1 MPIPSFFQ
9 HSRTPSLDELEEN
22 ACHAAWQAF
31 CQRSK
36 HGFDLTLSNPTKANF
51 PQITASQDAIDKAI
65 SAPYEASPQ
74 GLIETR
80 RAIAQLYPN
89 EVDPDHIQLFAST
102 SEAVGA
108 IVKLF
113 CTPGDEI
120 ITCTPTYPLLDCLC
134 SLECVRLL
142 EVPLQDCAGQWA
154 IDFWTLEKT
163 CTPKTRIIIVVSPN
177 NPTGHCIPSD
187 EMAQLSHF
195 CAQHNIVLVIDEVF
209 ASYRLNHSPFLTQEP
224 ASTYYHEGLLISLSG
239 LSKVCGQPQHKLGW
253 AVFGGE
259 EGLIHEAM
267 QRMLF
272 ITDSTLSVSGWIQ
285 RISPFYLEKRNLFRE
300 ACLNRMQENYDF
312 LRNYEQT
319 HDIQWRVDN
328 IDGGWSACIR
338 LPGWTSDEEIAVQCA
353 QNGVRVFPGTFF
365 GYRENQPTLVVS
377 LITPTNEFKSGIEKL
392 SELLKI
398 FLNE

>member
-22 ACHAAWQAF
+22 ACHAAWQDF

-36 HGFDLTLSNPTKANF
+36 QGIDLTLSNPTKANF
-51 PQITASQDAIDKAI
+51 PQIIAPTDVTNAAI
-65 SAPYEASPQ
+65 SAPYQASPQ

-80 RAIAQLYPN
+80 KAIAQIYSN
-89 EVDPDHIQLFAST
+89 EIDPDHIQLFAST

-163 CTPKTRIIIVVSPN
+163 CTEKTRIIIVVSPN
-177 NPTGHCIPSD
+177 NPTGHCIPSV

-195 CAQHNIVLVIDEVF
+195 CAQHGIVLVIDEVF
-209 ASYRLNHSPFLTQEP
+209 ASYRLNHSPCLTQEP
-224 ASTYYHEGLLISLSG
+224 AASYYHEGLLISLSG

-259 EGLIHEAM
+259 EKLIREAM

-285 RISPFYLEKRNLFRE
+285 RMAPYYLQNRQIFRE
-300 ACLNRMQENYDF
+300 ACLERMQINYDF
-312 LRNYEQT
+312 LCNYAQT
-319 HDIQWRVDN
+319 HEIQWRVDQV
-328 IDGGWSACIR
+328 DGGWSACIR
-338 LPGWTSDEEIAVQCA
+338 LPGWSNDEDIAIQCA
-353 QNGVRVFPGTFF
+353 HNGVRVFPGSFF
-365 GYRENQPTLVVS
+365 GYRESQPTLVVS
-377 LITPTNEFKSGIEKL
+377 LITPSDVFESGIKKL
-392 SELLKI
+392 SELLMI

>member
-1 MPIPSFFQ
+1 M
-9 HSRTPSLDELEEN
+9 TN
-22 ACHAAWQAF
+22 A
-31 CQRSK
+31 
-36 HGFDLTLSNPTKANF
+36 
-51 PQITASQDAIDKAI
+51 AI

-80 RAIAQLYPN
+80 KAIAQIYPN
-89 EVDPDHIQLFAST
+89 KVDPDHIQLFAST

-163 CTPKTRIIIVVSPN
+163 CTEKTRIIIVVSPN
-177 NPTGHCIPSD
+177 NPTGHCIPSE

-195 CAQHNIVLVIDEVF
+195 CAQRGIALVIDEVF
-209 ASYRLNHSPFLTQEP
+209 ASYRLNDSPHLTQEP
-224 ASTYYHEGLLISLSG
+224 AASFYHEGLLISLSG

-253 AVFGGE
+253 AVFGGNE
-259 EGLIHEAM
+259 ELIQEAM

-272 ITDSTLSVSGWIQ
+272 ITDSTLSVSGWVQ
-285 RISPFYLEKRNLFRE
+285 RIAPYYLQNRQIFRE
-300 ACLNRMQENYDF
+300 ACLKRMQDNYNF
-312 LRNYEQT
+312 LKNYVQM
-319 HDIQWRVDN
+319 HDIQWRVDQV
-328 IDGGWSACIR
+328 DGGWSACIR
-338 LPGWTSDEEIAVQCA
+338 LPGWTNDEEIAVQCA
-353 QNGVRVFPGTFF
+353 NNGVRVFPGTFF

-377 LITPTNEFKSGIEKL
+377 LITPCDVFQSGIEKL
-392 SELLKI
+392 SELLMI